1 MDEIKLTSRQLK
13 AQETKKKLY
22 DSAIEL
28 FKLNGYY
35 NVTVTDITRKAGTA
49 KGSFYTHFK
58 SKDQIIIEEFKKFDK
73 YYQEIF
79 NKIEKKDS
87 YEILYEFLIDLL
99 EYFLHEVGYDIL
111 YIIYSTQLSYEKEKT
126 FILDESRPLYVIIN
140 EIIKTGQNEKAFR
153 NDISSDDLTK
163 MIIRTIRGT
172 FYEWCLNDGKFNLID
187 DGVMFYK
194 VFLSS
199 LRRDNK

>member
-1 MDEIKLTSRQLK
+1 M
-13 AQETKKKLY
+13 
-22 DSAIEL
+22 
-28 FKLNGYY
+28 
-35 NVTVTDITRKAGTA
+35 
-49 KGSFYTHFK
+49 
-58 SKDQIIIEEFKKFDK
+58 
-73 YYQEIF
+73 
-79 NKIEKKDS
+79 
-87 YEILYEFLIDLL
+87 
-99 EYFLHEVGYDIL
+99 
-111 YIIYSTQLSYEKEKT
+111 SYEKEKT